1 MEQTNEIEVN
11 IAKLNP
17 EFFGINHVTHSEKA
31 GLGDC
36 GVVCHQNTS
45 FKVTSVY

>member
-1 MEQTNEIEVN
+1 MKVN

-17 EFFGINHVTHSEKA
+17 ELFGINHVTHSEKA

-36 GVVCHQNTS
+36 GVRP
-45 FKVTSVY
+45 